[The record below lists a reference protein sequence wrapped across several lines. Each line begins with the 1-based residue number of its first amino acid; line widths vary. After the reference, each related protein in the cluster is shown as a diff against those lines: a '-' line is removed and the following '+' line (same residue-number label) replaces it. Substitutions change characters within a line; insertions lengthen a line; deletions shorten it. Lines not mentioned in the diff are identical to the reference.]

1 MRKTKNS
8 IMKTSSLIPHL
19 SYRPSD
25 LRSIFSNQ
33 HKMDRKTALTS
44 SLIPHLSYLK
54 SKTLCRFTLIELLV
68 VIAIIAILAGM
79 LLPALQQARERAKQA
94 HCVNQL
100 KQLGTCLT
108 MYENTCGFLS
118 VTSGVLI

>member
-1 MRKTKNS
+1 MKRLKQNS
-8 IMKTSSLIPHL
+8 L
-19 SYRPSD
+19 SGFCPRR
-25 LRSIFSNQ
+25 RSV
-33 HKMDRKTALTS
+33 
-44 SLIPHLSYLK
+44 
-54 SKTLCRFTLIELLV
+54 FTLIELLV
-68 VIAIIAILAGM
+68 VIAIIAILAAM
-79 LLPALQQARERAKQA
+79 LMPALQQARERAKQA

>member
-1 MRKTKNS
+1 MKKMTAPNLSFALPVSYPKRKAAT
-8 IMKTSSLIPHL
+8 
-19 SYRPSD
+19 
-25 LRSIFSNQ
+25 
-33 HKMDRKTALTS
+33 
-44 SLIPHLSYLK
+44 
-54 SKTLCRFTLIELLV
+54 CFTLIELLV
-68 VIAIIAILAGM
+68 VIAIIAILAACSCPHCSRHGN
-79 LLPALQQARERAKQA
+79 ARKQA

>member
-1 MRKTKNS
+1 MNRILSFISMSS
-8 IMKTSSLIPHL
+8 IARRAAEDPH
-19 SYRPSD
+19 SPCQPKR
-25 LRSIFSNQ
+25 
-33 HKMDRKTALTS
+33 
-44 SLIPHLSYLK
+44 
-54 SKTLCRFTLIELLV
+54 RFTLIEFLV
-68 VIAIIAILAGM
+68 VIAIIAILAAM
-79 LLPALQQARERAKQA
+79 LMPALQQARERAKQA